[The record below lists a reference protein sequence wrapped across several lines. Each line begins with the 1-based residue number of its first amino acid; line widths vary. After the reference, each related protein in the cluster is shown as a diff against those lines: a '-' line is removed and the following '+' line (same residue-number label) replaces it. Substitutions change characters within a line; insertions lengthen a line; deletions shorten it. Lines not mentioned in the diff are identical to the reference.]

1 MKKYKLFLLSILLL
15 ITCFL
20 LGWYG
25 DRLASTALIIHAPL
39 IILILLGC
47 FVALLVACI
56 VAIIRRRSYINFFS
70 IGVLCLLVILIL
82 KFPFRDTKVKYE
94 LDHYE
99 ADRLKIVDLIKDGQL
114 TPDPLGNV
122 DLPWGLRRVSA
133 SGQALVLQN
142 DDRGQVVA
150 FWIFRGIMLSGSIFL
165 VYSSGGEELIRASQE
180 GPFITRIERLRDS
193 WYYVVTDC

>member
-20 LGWYG
+20 LDWYG

-56 VAIIRRRSYINFFS
+56 VDIIRRRSYINFFS

-114 TPDPLGNV
+114 TPDRLGNV

-133 SGQALVLQN
+133 SGQTLVLQN

-150 FWIFRGIMLSGSIFL
+150 FWIFRGMLSGSIFL

-180 GPFITRIERLRDS
+180 GPFITRIEQVRDT
-193 WYYVVTDC
+193 WYYVETD

>member
-1 MKKYKLFLLSILLL
+1 MKKYKLLILSILLL

-39 IILILLGC
+39 ILLILLGC

-56 VAIIRRRSYINFFS
+56 VAIIRHRAYINFFS

-142 DDRGQVVA
+142 DERGQVVA
-150 FWIFRGIMLSGSIFL
+150 FWIFRGMLSGCILL

-180 GPFITRIERLRDS
+180 GPFITRIEQARDT
-193 WYYVVTDC
+193 WYYVETD

>member
-1 MKKYKLFLLSILLL
+1 MKKYSLLLLSILLL
-15 ITCFL
+15 IVCFL

-25 DRLASTALIIHAPL
+25 DRLASTALIFSAFAV
-39 IILILLGC
+39 ILILLAC
-47 FVALLVACI
+47 YVILLVLC
-56 VAIIRRRSYINFFS
+56 VFRIIKHKAYINFFS
-70 IGVLCLLVILIL
+70 IGFLGLLILLLL
-82 KFPFRDTKVKYE
+82 KFPFRDAKVKYE

-114 TPDPLGNV
+114 TPDRLGNV

-150 FWIFRGIMLSGSIFL
+150 FWIFRGMLSGSIFL

-180 GPFITRIERLRDS
+180 GPFIIRIEQVRDT
-193 WYYVVTDC
+193 WYYVETD